1 MSENLNS
8 NNIEND
14 EFNLNNE
21 ESEYNYLLI
30 RLKEISKKI
39 SLIEKSIFR

>member
-1 MSENLNS
+1 MNKNLNS
-8 NNIEND
+8 KNFHNEK
-14 EFNLNNE
+14 FNFNNE
-21 ESEYNYLLI
+21 ESEYNNLII